1 MADLLKG
8 EMFMENYNEAFFRA
22 KTNKRASIT
31 WVLLLIVACIYYGI
45 KVGTGTLTPGYYAA
59 FAIVGWAVYIVGQA
73 LLFIKGM
80 DFKPYK
86 WIVGL
91 GYLAFYSVIAW
102 TALDQ
107 ISYVFILPLISILIL
122 YKDPKFIRT
131 MMWITLFVL
140 ISSNAYKGLAK
151 GMMDYMA
158 SPECALQL
166 VIVIGCYV
174 CTNMAIKHLVESDGA
189 LTQSIKSNLERVVRT
204 VEQVKDASN
213 AVVDGVTV
221 VRELADENRTGA
233 NDVMKD
239 MQNLDANN
247 SVLNEKTLSSMEMTK
262 VIDTQVKG
270 VADLMEQV
278 VDLIG
283 ASVEHAN
290 VSAGELVEVVETTNK
305 MADLSK
311 QVEQILEDF
320 KKEFENVKEETSTI
334 EGITSKTNLLALN
347 ASIEAARA
355 GEAGKG
361 FAVVANEIRN
371 LSSGTQASSNS
382 IMEALSHLEETSQ
395 KMLESIAETIELI
408 QVNIEKVS
416 NVNVSVT
423 NITQDATSLGENIKV
438 VDSAVKEVES
448 SNRTLTENMNQV
460 GEVMEVM
467 TQSISGA
474 ELTTKTMLSK
484 YEASAKSA
492 MDIEGVVGKLM
503 RELGVGGFMGVQ
515 DIKQGMKISIAFG
528 DAGGKKD
535 EYLGEV
541 VDCIDKD
548 IFVTLDSKS
557 GQAVDKRDRNA
568 FCRLNIVV
576 DNVLYCWEHVAVQYS
591 RHGEKGQFKLS
602 IETNPQVFNRRKY
615 PRMPLDNRCTIR
627 ISGQDTAYD
636 GKMVNISANGF
647 AFSVND
653 SVFERAK
660 GKNVTLDVQGFDVL
674 GDKPLEGCVIRC
686 SNNDGE
692 YIIGCRMP
700 EDSEAI
706 KDYVS
711 KNYCE

>member
-1 MADLLKG
+1 
-8 EMFMENYNEAFFRA
+8 MENYNEAFFRA

-247 SVLNEKTLSSMEMTK
+247 GVLNEKTLSSMEMTK

-460 GEVMEVM
+460 GEVMEIM

-492 MDIEGVVGKLM
+492 MDIESVVGKLM
-503 RELGVGGFMGVQ
+503 SELGVGGFMGVQ
-515 DIKQGMKISIAFG
+515 DIKPGMKISVAFG
-528 DAGGKKD
+528 DAATKKN

-541 VDCIDKD
+541 VDCMDKD

-602 IETNPQVFNRRKY
+602 VETNPQVFNRRKY
-615 PRMPLDNRCTIR
+615 PRMPLDNECTIR
-627 ISGQDTAYD
+627 INGQDTVYD

>member
-1 MADLLKG
+1 
-8 EMFMENYNEAFFRA
+8 MENYNEAFFRA

-59 FAIVGWAVYIVGQA
+59 FAIAGWAVYIVGQA

-247 SVLNEKTLSSMEMTK
+247 GVLNEKTLSSIEMTK
-262 VIDTQVKG
+262 VIDTQVKD

-290 VSAGELVEVVETTNK
+290 VSADELVEVVETTNK

-395 KMLESIAETIELI
+395 KMLEAIAETIELI

-467 TQSISGA
+467 TQSIGGA

-492 MDIEGVVGKLM
+492 MDIESVVGKLM

-515 DIKQGMKISIAFG
+515 DIKPGMKISIAFG

-541 VDCIDKD
+541 VDCMDKD
-548 IFVTLDSKS
+548 IFVALDSKS

-568 FCRLNIVV
+568 SCRLNIVV

>member
-1 MADLLKG
+1 
-8 EMFMENYNEAFFRA
+8 
-22 KTNKRASIT
+22 
-31 WVLLLIVACIYYGI
+31 
-45 KVGTGTLTPGYYAA
+45 
-59 FAIVGWAVYIVGQA
+59 
-73 LLFIKGM
+73 
-80 DFKPYK
+80 
-86 WIVGL
+86 
-91 GYLAFYSVIAW
+91 
-102 TALDQ
+102 
-107 ISYVFILPLISILIL
+107 
-122 YKDPKFIRT
+122 
-131 MMWITLFVL
+131 
-140 ISSNAYKGLAK
+140 
-151 GMMDYMA
+151 
-158 SPECALQL
+158 
-166 VIVIGCYV
+166 
-174 CTNMAIKHLVESDGA
+174 
-189 LTQSIKSNLERVVRT
+189 
-204 VEQVKDASN
+204 
-213 AVVDGVTV
+213 
-221 VRELADENRTGA
+221 
-233 NDVMKD
+233 
-239 MQNLDANN
+239 
-247 SVLNEKTLSSMEMTK
+247 
-262 VIDTQVKG
+262 
-270 VADLMEQV
+270 
-278 VDLIG
+278 
-283 ASVEHAN
+283 
-290 VSAGELVEVVETTNK
+290 
-305 MADLSK
+305 
-311 QVEQILEDF
+311 
-320 KKEFENVKEETSTI
+320 
-334 EGITSKTNLLALN
+334 
-347 ASIEAARA
+347 
-355 GEAGKG
+355 
-361 FAVVANEIRN
+361 
-371 LSSGTQASSNS
+371 
-382 IMEALSHLEETSQ
+382 
-395 KMLESIAETIELI
+395 
-408 QVNIEKVS
+408 
-416 NVNVSVT
+416 
-423 NITQDATSLGENIKV
+423 
-438 VDSAVKEVES
+438 
-448 SNRTLTENMNQV
+448 
-460 GEVMEVM
+460 
-467 TQSISGA
+467 
-474 ELTTKTMLSK
+474 MLSK

-548 IFVTLDSKS
+548 IFVFGYFRRDNTLI
-557 GQAVDKRDRNA
+557 VVFDKRDRNA

>member
-1 MADLLKG
+1 
-8 EMFMENYNEAFFRA
+8 MENYNEAFFRA

-59 FAIVGWAVYIVGQA
+59 FAIAGWAVYIVGQA

-247 SVLNEKTLSSMEMTK
+247 GVLNEKTLSSMEMTK

-395 KMLESIAETIELI
+395 KMLEAIAETIELI

-467 TQSISGA
+467 TQSIGGA

-492 MDIEGVVGKLM
+492 MDIESVVGKLM
-503 RELGVGGFMGVQ
+503 SELGVGGFMGVQ
-515 DIKQGMKISIAFG
+515 DIKPGMKISVAFG
-528 DAGGKKD
+528 DAATKKN

-591 RHGEKGQFKLS
+591 RHDEKGQFKLS

>member
-1 MADLLKG
+1 
-8 EMFMENYNEAFFRA
+8 MENYNEAFFRA

-59 FAIVGWAVYIVGQA
+59 FAIAGWAVYIVGQA

-247 SVLNEKTLSSMEMTK
+247 GVLNEKTLSSMEMTK

-395 KMLESIAETIELI
+395 KMLEAIAETIELI

-467 TQSISGA
+467 TQSIGGA

-492 MDIEGVVGKLM
+492 MDIESVVGKLM
-503 RELGVGGFMGVQ
+503 SELGVGGFMGVQ
-515 DIKQGMKISIAFG
+515 DIKPGMKISVAFG
-528 DAGGKKD
+528 DAATKKN

-557 GQAVDKRDRNA
+557 GQAVDKCDRNA

-591 RHGEKGQFKLS
+591 RHDEKGQFKLS